1 MAFNFYN
8 TRVIFAQ
15 LVCPSENETKVV
27 SWGSNDWQ
35 EISEKILQ
43 FKVSGL
49 SFKGNVRVEYDSYS
63 DMYHV
68 HFGYYKKSNW
78 VNVHTVE
85 RLFFDQLVDVIDN
98 YVARR
103 QDKVS
108 A

>member
-15 LVCPSENETKVV
+15 LICLSENETKVV

-35 EISEKILQ
+35 EISDKILQ
-43 FKVSGL
+43 FKVAGL
-49 SFKGNVRVEYDSYS
+49 AFKGNVRVEYDSYS
-63 DMYHV
+63 DMYHI
-68 HFGYYKKSNW
+68 HFGHYKKSNW
-78 VNVHTVE
+78 VNIHTVE
-85 RLFFDQLVDVIDN
+85 RLFFDQLVNVIDN
-98 YVARR
+98 YVAHR